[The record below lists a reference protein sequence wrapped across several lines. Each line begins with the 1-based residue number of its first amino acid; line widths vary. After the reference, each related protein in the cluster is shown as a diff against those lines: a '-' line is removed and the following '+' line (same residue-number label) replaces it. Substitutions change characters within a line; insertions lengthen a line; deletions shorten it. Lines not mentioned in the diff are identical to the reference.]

1 MVCEQSHFLKQKKKK
16 KQAVGWGKGTEVDR
30 WRAGN
35 EMETS
40 RSMKRRVGRVETMAA
55 SGQEQE
61 ENGRE

>member
-1 MVCEQSHFLKQKKKK
+1 
-16 KQAVGWGKGTEVDR
+16 
-30 WRAGN
+30 
-35 EMETS
+35 METS